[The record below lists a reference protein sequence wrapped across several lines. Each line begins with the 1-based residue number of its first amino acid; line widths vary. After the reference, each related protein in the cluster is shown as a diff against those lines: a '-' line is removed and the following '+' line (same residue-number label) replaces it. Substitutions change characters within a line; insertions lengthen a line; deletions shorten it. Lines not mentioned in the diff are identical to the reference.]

1 MKLLETEIEGVLVI
15 EAEPI
20 FDERGFFA
28 RTWDL
33 NELETRG
40 LDAAVAQVS
49 IAFSAVTGTLRGLH
63 FQAAPYEEAKTIRC
77 TSGAIWDVA
86 VDLRPDSATRHRWVA
101 RELSADNHLS
111 MYVPHGCAH
120 GYITLVDAVEVQYQ
134 ISAAHNA
141 EFARGHRWDDPA
153 FGIRWPVPVTTI
165 SERDAG
171 YAYLEP
177 QT

>member
-28 RTWDL
+28 RTWDPG
-33 NELETRG
+33 ELESRG

-49 IAFSAVTGTLRGLH
+49 IAFSAVRGTLRGLH
-63 FQAAPYEEAKTIRC
+63 YQAAPHDEAKTIRC

-86 VDLRPDSATRHRWVA
+86 VDLRPDSPTRHRWVA
-101 RELSADNHLS
+101 RELSADNHLT
-111 MYVPHGCAH
+111 MYVPRGCAH

-134 ISAAHNA
+134 ISAPHHA
-141 EFARGHRWDDPA
+141 ESARGHRWDDPT
-153 FGIRWPVPVTTI
+153 FGIRWPVSVTTI
-165 SERDAG
+165 SERDASYPHLG
-171 YAYLEP
+171 AR
-177 QT
+177 T

>member
-33 NELETRG
+33 DEFEGRG

-49 IAFSAVTGTLRGLH
+49 IAFTVATGTLRGLH
-63 FQAAPYEEAKTIRC
+63 YQAAPHEEAKTIRC

-86 VDLRPDSATRHRWVA
+86 VDLRADSPTRHRWVA
-101 RELSADNHLS
+101 RELSADNHLT
-111 MYVPHGCAH
+111 MYIPRGCAH

-134 ISAAHNA
+134 ISAAHHT
-141 EFARGHRWDDPA
+141 ESARGHRWDDPA

-165 SERDAG
+165 SKRDAG
-171 YAYLEP
+171 YPYLEA